1 MKCKTLGVLRMCM
14 WNTCMCASDTFVSPC
29 TYHIYKNNYL
39 LYIIDCVSN
48 YISRKMSV
56 SHDIIMIEYNSK
68 LPIRVLFCCFLCSLL
83 NRFRLSCLPYAFY
96 FAFLRTVFPMVS
108 DSLIVFPHK
117 LHSAFRLDRKTCE
130 RSHVFRLTGTAASH
144 CGHTF

>member
-1 MKCKTLGVLRMCM
+1 
-14 WNTCMCASDTFVSPC
+14 
-29 TYHIYKNNYL
+29 
-39 LYIIDCVSN
+39 
-48 YISRKMSV
+48 MSV
-56 SHDIIMIEYNSK
+56 SHDIIMIDVKTSHTCSI
-68 LPIRVLFCCFLCSLL
+68 LLFSLQ
-83 NRFRLSCLPYAFY
+83 FAQSFQTLSCLPYAFY

-108 DSLIVFPHK
+108 DSLIRFIVFPHK